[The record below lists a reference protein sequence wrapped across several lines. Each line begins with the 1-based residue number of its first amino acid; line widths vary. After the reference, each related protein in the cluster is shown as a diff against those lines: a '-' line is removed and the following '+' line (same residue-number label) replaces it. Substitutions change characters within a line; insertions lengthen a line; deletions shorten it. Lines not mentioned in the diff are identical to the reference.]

1 MHNGYRSPRRRSGWV
16 LALALFTVDVL
27 AVALAFVLS
36 FHFRRWLPLLPPL
49 AHGGD
54 LYLEAWPF
62 LFLWPL
68 SFWLYNLYPGWWHTA
83 SEELRRLVWG
93 SMIAGLL
100 IMSATFITRTG
111 PQYSRPIV
119 VGGWLLALVLVPAL
133 RIPLKR
139 LLAGAGL
146 AGPPAIVLGA
156 GESAEVFIDGLR
168 RLKPPPYSPVALFD
182 DDPQK
187 QGMRVA
193 GSEVVGALNQAPG
206 WAKENNVKTAI
217 IAMPGVERE
226 RLVGIVHLL
235 SEFFPKIIVVP
246 NLFGMAAVDV
256 TPRQVQGVLG
266 LELRQNLLY
275 WHARAFK
282 RLIDLLFLIV
292 LAPFILAA
300 GLLIALAIWIE
311 SGRPI
316 FFVHKRVGRG
326 GESFKAWKFRS
337 MVHAA
342 DEAFRL
348 KLEKD
353 ADLRQEWDRTGKIK
367 QDPRLT
373 RVGAFLRRLSLD
385 ELPQFWNVLKGDM
398 SVVGPRPIIE
408 DEIPKYGEAFDLYKQ
423 VRPGLTG
430 LWQVS
435 GRSDLPYEDRVW
447 LDSHYVRNWSVWLD
461 IVILVRTVGVVLTG
475 RGAY

>member
-1 MHNGYRSPRRRSGWV
+1 M
-16 LALALFTVDVL
+16 LAFALLTVDVL
-27 AVALAFVLS
+27 AVALAFGLS
-36 FHFRRWLPLLPPL
+36 FQFRLWLPLLPPL
-49 AHGGD
+49 AHGAD

-68 SFWLYNLYPGWWHTA
+68 SFWLYNLYPGWWYTA

-93 SMIAGLL
+93 STLAGLL

-156 GESAEVFIDGLR
+156 AESAEVFIDGMR

-187 QGMRVA
+187 QGQTVA
-193 GSEVVGALNQAPG
+193 GTAVVGTLNQAPG
-206 WAKENNVKTAI
+206 WAKKRKIGTAI
-217 IAMPGVERE
+217 IAMPGVERA
-226 RLVGIVHLL
+226 RLVRIIHFH
-235 SEFFPKIIVVP
+235 SEFFPRIIVIP
-246 NLFGMAAVDV
+246 NLFGIAASDV

-282 RLIDLLFLIV
+282 RLIDLCLLIV

-316 FFVHKRVGRG
+316 FFVHPRIGRG
-326 GESFKAWKFRS
+326 GESFMAWKFRS
-337 MVHAA
+337 MMHAA
-342 DEAFRL
+342 DEAFKTR
-348 KLEKD
+348 LEKD
-353 ADLRQEWDRTGKIK
+353 TNLRQELERTGKIK

-373 RVGAFLRRLSLD
+373 RVGAFLRRMSLD

-398 SVVGPRPIIE
+398 SLVGPRPIIE
-408 DEIPKYGEAFDLYKQ
+408 GEIPKYGEALDLYKQ

-435 GRSDLPYEDRVW
+435 GRSDLPYADRVW
-447 LDSHYVRNWSVWLD
+447 LDSHYVRNWSIWLD
-461 IVILVRTVGVVLTG
+461 VIILIRTVGVVLTG